1 MNIEAF
7 IEEIINFKYKRQIA
21 ETEPLTSM
29 LYEKP
34 KNLFNDFINNKT
46 GNNLL
51 TEYNIVDVYAPFE
64 DEEIASYK
72 KGNKNKSGFN

>member
-1 MNIEAF
+1 MDIKSF
-7 IEEIINFKYKRQIA
+7 IYEIIDFKEKKQIA

-51 TEYNIVDVYAPFE
+51 SEYNIPDDVYAPFD
-64 DEEIASYK
+64 DEEIASFK
-72 KGNKNKSGFN
+72 KGRKEK